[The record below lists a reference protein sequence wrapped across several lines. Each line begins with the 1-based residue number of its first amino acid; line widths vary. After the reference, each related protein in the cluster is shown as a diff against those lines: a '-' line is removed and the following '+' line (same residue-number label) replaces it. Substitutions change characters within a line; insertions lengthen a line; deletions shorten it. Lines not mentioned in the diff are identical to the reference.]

1 MSTVCT
7 CGYGSESKRR
17 EVRSRVAVLTGNSG
31 RLKRRLFESTSN
43 INFEYLPGGQAF
55 PAAMPSPADGGED

>member
-1 MSTVCT
+1 
-7 CGYGSESKRR
+7 
-17 EVRSRVAVLTGNSG
+17 VAALTGNSG